1 VEAVLKLVSEEKFK
15 RTKLTST
22 QIIVLGFLLAII
34 VGTFLLQIPIA
45 TAKGQETDFLTAMF
59 TATTSIC
66 VTGLVVVDTF
76 SHWSIFGQIIILILI
91 QIGGFG
97 VITLYS
103 GIMMLM
109 KKKFSLSTR
118 LLIQDY
124 YNLDSIHGL
133 IRFLIRVIKDTFF
146 IEGIGAILYSF
157 VFVPEFGLLKGIWI
171 SIFNAVSA
179 FCNAGMDIIGPS
191 SLLEYQTNIPVN
203 LITIFLIVTG
213 GLGYVVWFDFIEN
226 LKKSIKHR
234 YKIRTFWSRLGEHSK
249 LVINLTLFFLISGM
263 LLVLFFEWDNPKTIG
278 ELSLGNKI
286 LASFFQSVT
295 FRTAGFA
302 TIPQEGLTPST
313 CMLGCIF
320 MFIGG
325 SPVGTAGGIKTV
337 TAFVVFLNVFSFI
350 RGRTE
355 PVIFSRAVSDKL
367 INKAN
372 AIAISNLTLTIV
384 LIIALMQTCTVP
396 ALSAAYEIFSATGT
410 VGLSRALTSGL
421 NTQGRIVVMIGMY
434 AGRIGPISMALFF
447 NTRRSEKN
455 DIKFSNGHFIVG

>member
-1 VEAVLKLVSEEKFK
+1 MRVFNETKIEKS
-15 RTKLTST
+15 RLTST
-22 QIIVLGFLLAII
+22 QIIVLGFLLAIV
-34 VGTFLLQIPIA
+34 VGSFLLMIPAA
-45 TAKGQETDFLTAMF
+45 TARGEHTDFITALF

-76 SHWSIFGQIIILILI
+76 SHWSFLGQLIILILI

-103 GIMMLM
+103 AIMMLM

-133 IRFLIRVIKDTFF
+133 IKFLIRVIKDTF
-146 IEGIGAILYSF
+146 IVEGIGAVLYSF
-157 VFVPEFGLLKGIWI
+157 VFIPKFGFFKGIWV
-171 SIFNAVSA
+171 SVFNAVSA
-179 FCNAGMDIIGPS
+179 FCNAGMDVMGAN
-191 SLLEYQTNIPVN
+191 SLIDYQTNIPVN
-203 LITIFLIVTG
+203 VITITLIVLG

-226 LKKSIKHR
+226 LKRSVKHR
-234 YKIRTFWSRLGEHSK
+234 YNIRTFWKRLGEHSK
-249 LVINLTLFFLISGM
+249 LVINLTLFLLISGTILVM
-263 LLVLFFEWDNPKTIG
+263 LFEWDNPDTIG
-278 ELSLGNKI
+278 KMTVGNKV

-302 TIPQEGLTPST
+302 TVPQESLTPST
-313 CMLGCIF
+313 CIVGCMY

-337 TAFVVFLNVFSFI
+337 TIFVVLLNVFSFI
-350 RGRTE
+350 RNRTE
-355 PVIFSRAVSDKL
+355 PVVFSRAVSEKL
-367 INKAN
+367 INKAS
-372 AIAISNLTLTIV
+372 AIVMSNLMLTMA
-384 LIIALMQTCTVP
+384 LMIALMQVCDAP

-410 VGLSRALTSGL
+410 VGLSRSLTASL
-421 NTQGRIVVMIGMY
+421 NVPGMIVVMIGMY

-447 NTRRSEKN
+447 STRRSDKN
-455 DIKFSNGHFIVG
+455 DIRFSNGHFIVG